1 MAHRMIFETLLP
13 LAIFTLVST
22 ITPGGATTLATASG
36 AHFGYARS
44 IPLIAGI
51 AIGLASMAGAA
62 AVGLGGLLLAVPAL
76 QIVMKAAGSAYLVWL
91 AISIA
96 RSHGP
101 KAGGNAVKPTRFFG
115 GVWMLWHNPK
125 AWAMTIGAAA
135 SFAGLAQRPMVL
147 AMILASA
154 FLIGACLSLTLWCL
168 AGQMLGRLLR
178 SDRQWRVLNGV
189 LGCLLI
195 LSIIPMW
202 VE

>member
-1 MAHRMIFETLLP
+1 MIIETYLP

-22 ITPGGATTLATASG
+22 ITPGGATTLATAQG

-44 IPLIAGI
+44 MPLIAGI
-51 AIGLASMAGAA
+51 AVGLASMAAA
-62 AVGLGGLLLAVPAL
+62 AAAGLGGLLLTVPAL
-76 QIVMKAAGSAYLVWL
+76 QIVMKSLGSLYLAWL
-91 AISIA
+91 AVRIA

-101 KAGGNAVKPTRFFG
+101 RVAANSVWPIRFFG

-125 AWAMTIGAAA
+125 GWAMTIGAAA
-135 SFAGLAQRPMVL
+135 SFAGLGHGPLTL
-147 AMILASA
+147 ALLLAAA
-154 FLIGACLSLTLWCL
+154 FLIGAGLSLTLWCL

-178 SDRQWRVLNGV
+178 TDRQWRLLNGV
-189 LGCLLI
+189 LGCLLV